1 MLEKLAVLI
10 ALCVIWT
17 PFGFAAATSDPG
29 VVNIYSARHYDSDDE
44 LFRRFTEETGIQV
57 NVIEGKSDELLVRI
71 RQEGELSPADV
82 FITVDAG
89 RLYRG
94 EEMGLFSKVESKTL
108 NARVPETLRHPDG
121 RWFGLT
127 KRARVIAVSRERVD
141 ETIDALDYADLVD
154 SEWRNRVLIRSSSNI
169 YNQSLIASMI
179 ETEGESATEAWCRGI
194 VENFARRPQ
203 GGDRDQI
210 RAIAA
215 GEGDIAV
222 VNHYYFAQM
231 LAGSEADG
239 EAASKV
245 RVIFPDQDGR
255 GTHVN
260 VSGAAVLK
268 NAPNGENA
276 IRLIE
281 FLVDDYAQEML
292 TRETQEYP
300 VVQGVRPTTIVESLG
315 EFMSDSVNAAKLGSN
330 NAAAVR
336 IMDRVGWR

>member
-1 MLEKLAVLI
+1 MLKPLALVI
-10 ALCVIWT
+10 ALCVLAT
-17 PFGFAAATSDPG
+17 PLGFGAASSAPG
-29 VVNIYSARHYDSDDE
+29 SVNIYSARHYDSDEE
-44 LFRRFTEETGIQV
+44 LFERFTEETGIRV

-94 EEMGLFSKVESKTL
+94 EEMGLFSKVESETL
-108 NARVPETLRHPDG
+108 NDRVPETLRHPDG

-141 ETIDALDYADLVD
+141 DSVTMLDYADLIE
-154 SEWRNRVLIRSSSNI
+154 SEWEDRVLIRSSSNI

-179 ETEGESATEAWCRGI
+179 ETEGESATEEWCRGI
-194 VENFARRPQ
+194 VANLARTPQ

-215 GEGDIAV
+215 GEGDVAV

-231 LAGSEADG
+231 LAGSQADQ

-245 RVIFPDQDGR
+245 RIIFPDQDER

-260 VSGAAVLK
+260 ISGAAVLN
-268 NAPNGENA
+268 NAPNRENA
-276 IRLIE
+276 IRLLE
-281 FLVDDYAQEML
+281 FLVDDYAQETL
-292 TRETQEYP
+292 IRDTQEYP
-300 VVQGVRPTTIVESLG
+300 VVEGVEPSSIVQSLG
-315 EFMSDSVNAAKLGSN
+315 ECTSDSVNAAKLGAN

-336 IMDRVGWR
+336 VMDRAGWR